1 MQTVDMTA
9 AVPAPDWTADTS
21 PALQISSG
29 GNHSNNAI
37 IIPVVKHYSVLSA
50 NSKYE
55 SMLKR
60 EPRCQL
66 CVVSIKVQRRPQSR
80 EYNRCQ
86 IDFRSN
92 EE

>member
-37 IIPVVKHYSVLSA
+37 IIPVVKHYTVLSA
-50 NSKYE
+50 YSKYE

-66 CVVSIKVQRRPQSR
+66 RVVSVRVQRRPES
-80 EYNRCQ
+80 
-86 IDFRSN
+86 
-92 EE
+92 